1 MSLWLRLCRARFFA
15 VKLLFSSVLVAAPP
29 RWVICYT
36 WRFIDS
42 AASIPIVKIP
52 RHYNLFL
59 VYVASANLGTSFAE
73 ELLRIVLS
81 PKPQVTRNAS
91 KLLLA

>member
-1 MSLWLRLCRARFFA
+1 MNQ
-15 VKLLFSSVLVAAPP
+15 
-29 RWVICYT
+29 ICYT
-36 WRFIDS
+36 WRFIECPG
-42 AASIPIVKIP
+42 SIPMVKIFDNYNISYP
-52 RHYNLFL
+52 RCSDN
-59 VYVASANLGTSFAE
+59 SGTSLAE